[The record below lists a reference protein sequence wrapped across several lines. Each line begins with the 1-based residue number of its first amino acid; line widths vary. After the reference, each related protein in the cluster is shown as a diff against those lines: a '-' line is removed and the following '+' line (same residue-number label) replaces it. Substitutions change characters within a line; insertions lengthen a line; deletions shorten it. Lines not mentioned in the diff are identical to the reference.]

1 MTGRECNPAVAGA
14 EVISDQFGE
23 FATFTY
29 SPMIL
34 ISARLRRLPSNSP

>member
-14 EVISDQFGE
+14 EVISDQFE